1 LRKLLTYANFGQ
13 QNNAAASLRLPTLP
27 RISLT
32 PEVPNIDEHYHVPG
46 AELWAEQWVFSSF
59 KKTLDSSGIK
69 SIIRIFLHY
78 PTEGQEVIMTSKA
91 NHFITA
97 DLVNIHTPVT

>member
-1 LRKLLTYANFGQ
+1 L
-13 QNNAAASLRLPTLP
+13 STLP
-27 RISLT
+27 RIFLT
-32 PEVPNIDEHYHVPG
+32 SEVPDISEHCPVPE
-46 AELWAEQWVFSSF
+46 AELWAEQGVFSSF

-69 SIIRIFLHY
+69 SIIRIFLRY
-78 PTEGQEVIMTSKA
+78 QTEGQEVIMTSKA

>member
-1 LRKLLTYANFGQ
+1 MRSSLCENYSPHLLTQ
-13 QNNAAASLRLPTLP
+13 ASGSGTEQL
-27 RISLT
+27 
-32 PEVPNIDEHYHVPG
+32 NIDEHCHVPG

-69 SIIRIFLHY
+69 SIIRIFLRY
-78 PTEGQEVIMTSKA
+78 QTEEQEVIMTSKA
-91 NHFITA
+91 NYFITA

>member
-1 LRKLLTYANFGQ
+1 LRKLP
-13 QNNAAASLRLPTLP
+13 ASLAYA
-27 RISLT
+27 SLT
-32 PEVPNIDEHYHVPG
+32 QASASGTEHLNIDEHYHAPE
-46 AELWAEQWVFSSF
+46 AELWAGQWVFSSF

-69 SIIRIFLHY
+69 SIIRIFLRY